1 MANESPKSKQYY
13 LMSISLQ
20 KIEPSFMEFN
30 VKADLSI
37 EPDGAY
43 LLEGGVAHLQLFE
56 KSGVK
61 DEEGNFI
68 KRGRPFYLLLS
79 FLYETVIKYND
90 YMTFFSLFIVS

>member
-1 MANESPKSKQYY
+1 
-13 LMSISLQ
+13 
-20 KIEPSFMEFN
+20 MEFN

-68 KRGRPFYLLLS
+68 KRGRPFIS
-79 FLYETVIKYND
+79 FL
-90 YMTFFSLFIVS
+90 

>member
-68 KRGRPFYLLLS
+68 KRGRPFIY
-79 FLYETVIKYND
+79 FV
-90 YMTFFSLFIVS
+90 LFYWKMP

>member
-1 MANESPKSKQYY
+1 
-13 LMSISLQ
+13 
-20 KIEPSFMEFN
+20 MEFN

-68 KRGRPFYLLLS
+68 KRGMPFIY
-79 FLYETVIKYND
+79 FV
-90 YMTFFSLFIVS
+90 LFKHENTLRVLIHL

>member
-1 MANESPKSKQYY
+1 
-13 LMSISLQ
+13 
-20 KIEPSFMEFN
+20 MEFN

-68 KRGRPFYLLLS
+68 KRGRPFYLFLS
-79 FLYETVIKYND
+79 FHRK
-90 YMTFFSLFIVS
+90 MP

>member
-1 MANESPKSKQYY
+1 
-13 LMSISLQ
+13 
-20 KIEPSFMEFN
+20 MEFN

-68 KRGRPFYLLLS
+68 KRGRPFIY
-79 FLYETVIKYND
+79 
-90 YMTFFSLFIVS
+90 FFLFIGKCHKVQ

>member
-1 MANESPKSKQYY
+1 
-13 LMSISLQ
+13 
-20 KIEPSFMEFN
+20 MEFN

-68 KRGRPFYLLLS
+68 KRGR
-79 FLYETVIKYND
+79 
-90 YMTFFSLFIVS
+90 LFIYFFLFYRKMP